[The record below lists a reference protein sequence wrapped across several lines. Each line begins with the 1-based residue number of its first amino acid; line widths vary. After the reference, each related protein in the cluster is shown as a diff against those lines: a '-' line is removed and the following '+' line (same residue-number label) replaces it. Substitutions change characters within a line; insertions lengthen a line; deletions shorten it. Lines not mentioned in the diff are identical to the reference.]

1 MITTVARFSL
11 LEVRHNRLPWLAG
24 LLLLVSL
31 LFAQFI
37 GALLLTE
44 HRAIQASVLGSMLRL
59 GLVFLVGL
67 YVVSSLL
74 REQQDRTIDLLL
86 AMDAPRAHYALGKLL
101 AFTASAAALAA
112 VAGIAVLAYA
122 DPLAALRWS
131 LSLFCELVLIAA
143 LATLLA
149 FTFRNVVTAL
159 AALGAIY
166 VAARALGGLQLLIA
180 DPISRTGGAAQV
192 ASEYFLI
199 GLAWLLPDLWR
210 FTDATWLG
218 HGSGTWA
225 DLALVVGQTLVYL
238 PLVIA
243 AALFDLYRRAF

>member
-24 LLLLVSL
+24 LLVLVSL
-31 LFAQFI
+31 LFAQFL
-37 GALLLTE
+37 GELLLTE

-59 GLVFLVGL
+59 GLVFLLGL
-67 YVVSSLL
+67 HVVSSLL

-101 AFTASAAALAA
+101 AFIVSAAGLAA
-112 VAGIAVLAYA
+112 VAGLTVLAYA
-122 DPLAALRWS
+122 ELQTALRWS
-131 LSLFCELVLIAA
+131 LSLFCELVLVAA
-143 LATLLA
+143 LAMLLA

-166 VAARALGGLQLLIA
+166 IAARALGALQLLIA
-180 DPISRTGGAAQV
+180 DPVARTGGAGQAL
-192 ASEYFLI
+192 SEYFLI

-218 HGSGTWA
+218 HDTGTWA
-225 DLALVVGQTLVYL
+225 DLALVAGQTVVYL
-238 PLVIA
+238 PLVVA